1 MLCTLVLGTVAR
13 VSTINRENGGI
24 SWRGKADKSKLG
36 LIVLACKCVR
46 EGSHVNWGYWFGQV
60 NRSLKFLDK
69 ETKNQKGR
77 PPEECTLVID
87 SPLPPLVLGESL
99 N

>member
-1 MLCTLVLGTVAR
+1 MVASAGEARLIKANWALLCWLV
-13 VSTINRENGGI
+13 N
-24 SWRGKADKSKLG
+24 
-36 LIVLACKCVR
+36 KCIR

-69 ETKNQKGR
+69 ETKNQTGR

-99 N
+99 S